1 MKKSTKYIGL
11 DVHKNTITV
20 AVAEAAGAARIWGTI
35 ENTPL
40 AIERL
45 LKQLSQRNHKLKV
58 WYEAGPCGYGLYRQV
73 RTLGHECEVV
83 APSLIPRK
91 AGVRVKTDNRDAL
104 QLVGQG
110 RAGELT
116 AVWVPDEGQEAM
128 RDLSRAREDM
138 KIVERQMKQRLM
150 GFLRRHGL
158 PYPGRQYWTQSFFRW
173 LEQQRFAERPEQIVM
188 EEYIEAVRRPPGAR
202 RRSRPRRWRRPR
214 RGVCRKPSWR
224 CKRCVA
230 STRWRR

>member
-1 MKKSTKYIGL
+1 MQECNKYIGL
-11 DVHKNTITV
+11 DVHKDTITV
-20 AVAEAAGAARIWGTI
+20 ALAESGAAPPQIWGTI

-40 AIERL
+40 AVERL
-45 LKQLSQRNHKLKV
+45 LQQLSRPHHKLKV
-58 WYEAGPCGYGLYRQV
+58 WYEAGPCGYGIYRQV

-91 AGVRVKTDNRDAL
+91 AGVRVKTDHRDAL

-138 KIVERQMKQRLM
+138 KIVERQMVEDGEANTAIQNFAYL
-150 GFLRRHGL
+150 GHEGL
-158 PYPGRQYWTQSFFRW
+158 ASRQIEMERTPFPASVFR
-173 LEQQRFAERPEQIVM
+173 PVSVM
-188 EEYIEAVRRPPGAR
+188 
-202 RRSRPRRWRRPR
+202 S
-214 RGVCRKPSWR
+214 
-224 CKRCVA
+224 
-230 STRWRR
+230 